1 MSSFGPSLKDHV
13 PSLNRVHVQFESNTD
28 LHTSIDLERIYDIY
42 KARQELKAATN
53 ITYFIKAED
62 LLKIAE
68 YQGLSDGDDVFIQLK
83 PCPKRNSKGTRRRRS
98 FSPRSSKNDQESNSP
113 VGTIK
118 AHSSSKRPTISD
130 FKASE
135 SPPRVDLE
143 SPKLGVNKKPVSL
156 TLSDKPS
163 NKMTTPNNEALNS
176 IIRSMPD
183 VIPKI
188 QIPPQQ
194 ESKFLIIHGVRY
206 SIHYN
211 KSEVAYAIFSISKHT
226 GSPREDFDSLLC
238 EGFLD
243 SAVDSSILL
252 NFKRETC
259 VVTFRNRNVEVHI
272 YGKTIS
278 KLSLPTFFLV
288 AAMNVECTVEEFVG
302 LLEGIMETTK

>member
-1 MSSFGPSLKDHV
+1 MSNFIPSLNDHV

-28 LHTSIDLERIYDIY
+28 LHTSTDLERICDIY
-42 KARQELKAATN
+42 KARQELKVATN

-83 PCPKRNSKGTRRRRS
+83 PCSKRNSKGSRRRRS
-98 FSPRSSKNDQESNSP
+98 FSPRMTKNDQESISP

-118 AHSSSKRPTISD
+118 AYSSSKRSAISD
-130 FKASE
+130 FKSSE
-135 SPPRVDLE
+135 SPPRVELDNQ
-143 SPKLGVNKKPVSL
+143 KHGVTKKPVSL
-156 TLSDKPS
+156 ISSDYS
-163 NKMTTPNNEALNS
+163 NNKRTIPNNEILAS
-176 IIRSMPD
+176 IIKSIPD
-183 VIPKI
+183 VLPKI
-188 QIPPQQ
+188 QTLPCK
-194 ESKFLIIHGVRY
+194 ESKFIIIHGVQY
-206 SIHYN
+206 NVYYN
-211 KSEVAYAIFSISKHT
+211 KSEDAYAIFSISKFT
-226 GSPREDFDSLLC
+226 GSPRENSGSLLC

-252 NFKRETC
+252 NFNRETRM
-259 VVTFRNRNVEVHI
+259 VTFQNKNVEVHI

-302 LLEGIMETTK
+302 ILESIMDTTK